1 MKSFSI
7 AIFLTFFAIASSQG
21 QGAPGKHD
29 AAVLPSAVMRI
40 KALQSQINRQQIEI
54 NALRARMAKLQDTF
68 QELADTIANESTDS
82 DEDDFSDDSDVTGFV
97 VNNPS
102 SRTKRNATQ
111 IRRSAMAI
119 CSSRTLSC
127 HGCGAS
133 LKKSKIQ

>member
-1 MKSFSI
+1 MKSI
-7 AIFLTFFAIASSQG
+7 TMGILLTLCVIASSQG
-21 QGAPGKHD
+21 QSAPIQHDGAFSP
-29 AAVLPSAVMRI
+29 AVRRI
-40 KALQSQINRQQIEI
+40 KALQTQINKQQIEI
-54 NALRARMAKLQDTF
+54 NTLRARMAKLQDAF
-68 QELADTIANESTDS
+68 QELADMVADESTDT

-119 CSSRTLSC
+119 CNSRTLSC